1 MEQLLSDYSFCGKM
15 KALYK
20 KGEKHLEK
28 LTESEIQEKLLT
40 VPKWKLTD
48 EKWIERKYRFLDY
61 LNGIDFVQQVA
72 NLSEKSNH
80 HPFISIDYKV
90 VTLKITSW
98 NAKGLT
104 ALDFKLVNKYDEL
117 YVKIKK

>member
-1 MEQLLSDYSFCGKM
+1 MKKLSG
-15 KALYK
+15 
-20 KGEKHLEK
+20 
-28 LTESEIQEKLLT
+28 TEIQEKLT
-40 VPKWKLTD
+40 TIPNWKLTD

-61 LNGIDFVQQVA
+61 LNGIDFVQHVA
-72 NLSEKSNH
+72 KLSEKSNH

-104 ALDFKLVNKYDEL
+104 TLDFDLAGKYDEL
-117 YVKIKK
+117 YLQIKK